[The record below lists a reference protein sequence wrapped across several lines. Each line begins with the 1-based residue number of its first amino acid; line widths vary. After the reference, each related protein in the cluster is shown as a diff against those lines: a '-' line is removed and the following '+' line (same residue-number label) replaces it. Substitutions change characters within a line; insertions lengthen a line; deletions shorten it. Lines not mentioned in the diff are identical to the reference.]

1 MTSFLLNRICNTNLI
16 NPRFTK
22 GLRASSSSASV
33 PFMITSTQRQRLY
46 DLKYTRSDI
55 DSLLPEQALHILSH
69 DLSPESYGAFVRA
82 TYRSKK
88 RSVELEV
95 PEVIQLGSV
104 ETGLVLTST
113 REEERQVVE
122 RKENTWTI
130 VENVDA
136 GIE

>member
-1 MTSFLLNRICNTNLI
+1 M
-16 NPRFTK
+16 
-22 GLRASSSSASV
+22 
-33 PFMITSTQRQRLY
+33 
-46 DLKYTRSDI
+46 
-55 DSLLPEQALHILSH
+55 
-69 DLSPESYGAFVRA
+69 
-82 TYRSKK
+82 
-88 RSVELEV
+88 ELEV

-130 VENVDA
+130 VDNVDA